1 MNPKI
6 TDFFLIF
13 PVIIKRIFCEQQKLQ
28 WTLSPSPE
36 HKGSSQ
42 RNYSRGPYS
51 PGFDFEDESHS
62 KFMSEHSRAK
72 SMYEHDV
79 EDSEVLRAEY
89 RRPRDVVLSLVGE
102 FMCRATMRL
111 QELNRR
117 NNQDG
122 KIIELLDIRSHV
134 VSGLCINVT
143 FIIF

>member
-1 MNPKI
+1 MSALKHFSLYNRSYNGPY
-6 TDFFLIF
+6 
-13 PVIIKRIFCEQQKLQ
+13 R
-28 WTLSPSPE
+28 SSPE

-89 RRPRDVVLSLVGE
+89 RRPRDVLLSLVGE
-102 FMCRATMRL
+102 FICRATTRL
-111 QELNRR
+111 QDIYRK
-117 NNQDG
+117 NNKEG
-122 KIIELLDIRSHV
+122 KIIDLLDYCSHV
-134 VSGLCINVT
+134 VSYYVCKCYFYDFFVHCLL
-143 FIIF
+143 

>member
-1 MNPKI
+1 MI
-6 TDFFLIF
+6 GYLFAFIIF
-13 PVIIKRIFCEQQKLQ
+13 RSYNGPYR
-28 WTLSPSPE
+28 SSPE

-89 RRPRDVVLSLVGE
+89 RRPRDVLLSLVGE
-102 FMCRATMRL
+102 FMCRATIRMS
-111 QELNRR
+111 ELNKK
-117 NNQDG
+117 NNQEG
-122 KIIELLDIRSHV
+122 KIIDLLDIRSHIV
-134 VSGLCINVT
+134 RYL
-143 FIIF
+143 FL

>member
-1 MNPKI
+1 MS
-6 TDFFLIF
+6 LV
-13 PVIIKRIFCEQQKLQ
+13 PVQLNILDHFSTR
-28 WTLSPSPE
+28 SYNGPYRSSPE

-89 RRPRDVVLSLVGE
+89 RRPRDVLLSLVGE
-102 FMCRATMRL
+102 FMCRATARL
-111 QELNRR
+111 IELNKK
-117 NNQDG
+117 NNQEG
-122 KIIELLDIRSHV
+122 KTIELLDIRSHIV
-134 VSGLCINVT
+134 
-143 FIIF
+143 